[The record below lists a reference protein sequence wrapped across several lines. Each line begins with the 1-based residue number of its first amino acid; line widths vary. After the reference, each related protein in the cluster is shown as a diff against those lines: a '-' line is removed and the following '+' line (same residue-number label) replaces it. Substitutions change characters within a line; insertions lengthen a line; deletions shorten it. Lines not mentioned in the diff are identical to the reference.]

1 MLRIAQPALRSGC
14 RLRCLI
20 CRANLADAPP
30 GPLMRPGCQEAAAC
44 SARGVFNTTL
54 RIAQPALRSCCRL
67 RCLICRANF
76 ADAPPGPLMRPGCRE
91 ATASSARGVFNTML
105 RIAQPALRSGCRLR
119 CLICRANLAD
129 APPGPLMRPG
139 CREEPLRPDS
149 GRQHIGYLI
158 SSSSFQSVE

>member
-1 MLRIAQPALRSGC
+1 MLRIAQPALRSG
-14 RLRCLI
+14 
-20 CRANLADAPP
+20 
-30 GPLMRPGCQEAAAC
+30 
-44 SARGVFNTTL
+44 
-54 RIAQPALRSCCRL
+54 CRL

-76 ADAPPGPLMRPGCRE
+76 ADAPPGPLMRPGCRGV
-91 ATASSARGVFNTML
+91 SCSARGVFNTML

-119 CLICRANLAD
+119 CSICEVNLADAPPGPLMRPGCREAAACSARGVFNTTLRVAQPALRSGCRLRCLICRANLTD

-158 SSSSFQSVE
+158 SSSSFQSLE